1 MRQSQFSL
9 SGAGASLL
17 AWGVIVRWRR
27 QSKWRQLFQEAWL
40 RGRSLAVRVV
50 QVAGAGARKM
60 LVKDGKQLKKF
71 VWEER

>member
-1 MRQSQFSL
+1 M
-9 SGAGASLL
+9 
-17 AWGVIVRWRR
+17 
-27 QSKWRQLFQEAWL
+27 
-40 RGRSLAVRVV
+40 AVRVV